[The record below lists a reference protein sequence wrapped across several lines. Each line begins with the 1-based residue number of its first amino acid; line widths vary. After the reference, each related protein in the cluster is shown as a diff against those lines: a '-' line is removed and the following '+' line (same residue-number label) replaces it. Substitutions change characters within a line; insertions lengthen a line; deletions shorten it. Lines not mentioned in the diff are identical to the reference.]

1 MGSLKYKLFEYPG
14 GKSSILDLL
23 YSFFPNH
30 SIYLEPFVGS
40 GSVFFN
46 KPKVKYEII
55 NDLNKDIA
63 NLMYVLS
70 HPEMFQYFTERVT
83 KLITSRAI
91 FDYFVSEIF
100 SKDFEFPDVERAVKY
115 YYIMNLKHKSS
126 IKTFGTYR
134 VSKIK
139 FGKNNLRTFL
149 NESFIKFIHER
160 LEDTI
165 IECLDINKFLQKYL
179 DKNDDAFMYLDPPY
193 YVPEYDSSK
202 MVYALD
208 FKLENHIEMLEIIT
222 KHENDIKM
230 LISNYENEVYNKYL
244 KNWNKYTFERKIVIN
259 LYQHKELNK
268 IKKVEC
274 FYYNYDIEKNLFNL

>member
-1 MGSLKYKLFEYPG
+1 MGSLKYKLFEYIG

-46 KPKVKYEII
+46 KPKVKHEII

-83 KLITSRAI
+83 KLISSRAI

-115 YYIMNLKHKSS
+115 YYIMNLKHVSS
-126 IKTFGTYR
+126 KKTFGTYS
-134 VSKIK
+134 VSNI
-139 FGKNNLRTFL
+139 FRRNHLRIFS

-160 LEDTI
+160 LKDTFV
-165 IECLDINKFLQKYL
+165 ECLDINKFLQKYL
-179 DKNDDAFMYLDPPY
+179 GKNDDAFMYLDPPY

-244 KNWNKYTFERKIVIN
+244 KNWNKYTFERKIIIN
-259 LYQHKELNK
+259 LYQHKNLNK

-274 FYYNYDIEKNLFNL
+274 FYYNYDIEKNLFYL

>member
-1 MGSLKYKLFEYPG
+1 MGSLKYKLFEYSG

-70 HPEMFQYFTERVT
+70 HPEMFQYFTERIT
-83 KLITSRAI
+83 KLISSRAI

-115 YYIMNLKHKSS
+115 YYIMNLKHTCS
-126 IKTFGTYR
+126 IKTYGTYSVR
-134 VSKIK
+134 NI
-139 FGKNNLRTFL
+139 FRQNHLRTFL
-149 NESFIKFIHER
+149 NESFIKFIYER
-160 LEDTI
+160 LENTV

-202 MVYALD
+202 IAYALD

-244 KNWNKYTFERKIVIN
+244 KNWNKYTFERKIIVN
-259 LYQHKELNK
+259 LYQHKNLNK